1 MLPIIILSKS
11 ILKVS
16 ATEKISARNNE
27 EDTMT
32 FREAVNSGKFVVT
45 AEVGPPKGTDIK
57 AMVHHIELL
66 RGKVDAANVTDN
78 QSAVMRICSLA
89 VCKIAL
95 DNGLEPILQMTC
107 RDRNRIGLQ
116 SDLLGANVLGIR
128 NVLCMTG
135 DHVAVGDH
143 KAAKPVYDIESV
155 QLLSMVDS
163 LNKGKDMAG
172 NELKGATDFY
182 QGAVVT
188 PETDFIEPQLMKFE
202 KKVRAG
208 ACFFQTQAIFDME
221 KFKEFMNYARQF
233 PVKILAGIVVLKS
246 AGMANFMNKNVPGI
260 RVPQELID
268 EIKAAGKEKA
278 LDTGL
283 DIAARH
289 IKQLKEE
296 GVCDGVHI
304 MAIGMEEKVPLI
316 MEKAALL

>member
-1 MLPIIILSKS
+1 MLPIRIFSKS
-11 ILKVS
+11 ILKVP

-57 AMVHHIELL
+57 AMVHHIQLL

-116 SDLLGANVLGIR
+116 SDLLGAHVLGIR

-155 QLLSMVDS
+155 QLLQAVEH
-163 LNKGKDMAG
+163 LNKGKDMTG
-172 NELKGATDFY
+172 NDLRGATNFF

-188 PETDFIEPQLMKFE
+188 PEADFLEPQLMKFE
-202 KKVRAG
+202 KKVKAG
-208 ACFFQTQAIFDME
+208 ARFFQTQAIFDIN
-221 KFKEFMNYARQF
+221 KFKEFMNYAKGF

-246 AGMANFMNKNVPGI
+246 EGMANFMNKNVPGI

-268 EIKAAGKEKA
+268 EIKSEGKDKA
-278 LDTGL
+278 LDTGMN
-283 DIAARH
+283 IAARQIRQLREEH
-289 IKQLKEE
+289 IA
-296 GVCDGVHI
+296 DGVHI
-304 MAIGMEEKVPLI
+304 MAIGIEDKVPVI
-316 MEKAALL
+316 MERAGLL